1 MGAILSFI
9 VWLVVAAVILLIVDR
24 LNLGIKV
31 GNFTNAVLAAIVI
44 AIVAAVVLWLLG
56 ALGITIGGGFLG
68 AVVALLVAA
77 VVLYFSARIFKGMT
91 VDGFKGAII
100 GAIGI
105 AVVGWVLFWLLG
117 LLGLTF

>member
-31 GNFTNAVLAAIVI
+31 GNFTNAAFAAIVI

-68 AVVALLVAA
+68 AIVALLVAA